1 MSFNPTYVVSLIKEA
16 KRRASGT
23 KSAQHSVRAEL
34 VADNLIANNVFP
46 AEARNSVVESL
57 KDHGKTLLL
66 LDKVAQAVSPVSLG
80 VPLKKANHASGQS
93 REPDITRESDRAFI
107 NAALSRR

>member
-1 MSFNPTYVVSLIKEA
+1 MSFDPKQVVALIKEA
-16 KRRASGT
+16 KRRASST

-34 VADNLIANNVFP
+34 VADNLIANNIFP
-46 AEARNSVVESL
+46 AESRNSVVESL

-66 LDKVAQAVSPVSLG
+66 LDKVAQAVSPASLG
-80 VPLKKANHASGQS
+80 IPLKKANHQSGYN